1 MDASTSI
8 SQMLSGNKIFVPAY
22 QRAYAWDIE
31 QVSQFVVDLQ
41 DYISSH
47 SNSKY
52 YFGHFLF
59 EDKGKRNYAIID
71 GQQRLTTI
79 TIFISAI
86 YSRIKSLRQLSE
98 EELFTYGAMIKV
110 GQTYRFSTVDY
121 DCQLFKDYVVNQI
134 KTDTNGLATESQKR
148 IVTAYDYFCRI
159 MSNMNEATLSE
170 LMSAVVNASCTTHTV
185 NDEAEA
191 IQMFIFQNNRG
202 KKPSDLEI
210 IKAQF
215 LYNIHLYALDDE
227 EKHELVTEIKNRFE
241 EVYKYVSIIEDKVK
255 EDDVLIYATRVF
267 FNSLGEKNAVQKIY
281 SELDKD
287 TRIDFIRNFT
297 HSLVMCFEFIAA
309 FLKKEKSD
317 FDFHVLYVVSVPALM
332 MPFIVKAYRYNVEEE
347 DFKRL
352 AKAMLSIFMRNR
364 VVGTRAILTWRLS
377 EVFQNFEG
385 DVQPIIDRIEW
396 MKVQDSGFWGYWN
409 NKEFNRALYG
419 WLNRDVIKMIL
430 WEYEN
435 YLIEEGKPGYPLLRY
450 DAIIKPQLEHIAPQ
464 TENPESGYCKYD
476 EEFKQSYLDSLG
488 NYLLLSAQHNISIG
502 NIPFEEKRKT
512 YTQLLQ
518 QQEVRDMTETDRTW
532 NKEKIDL
539 RKTKIIK
546 FVLDTF

>member
-59 EDKGKRNYAIID
+59 EDKGNRNYAIID

-215 LYNIHLYALDDE
+215 LYNIHLYATNED
-227 EKHELVTEIKNRFE
+227 EKHELVNEIKNRFE
-241 EVYKYVSIIEDKVK
+241 EVYKYVSIIEDRVK
-255 EDDVLIYATRVF
+255 EDDVLIYTIRVF

-281 SELDKD
+281 SELEKD
-287 TRIDFIRNFT
+287 TRIEFIRNFT
-297 HSLVMCFEFIAA
+297 HSLVMCFEFIAV
-309 FLKKEKSD
+309 FLEKEKSD

-332 MPFIVKAYRYNVEEE
+332 MPFIVKAYKYKVEEE

-396 MKVQDSGFWGYWN
+396 MKVQESGFWGYWN
-409 NKEFNRALYG
+409 NAEFNRALHG

-435 YLIEEGKPGYPLLRY
+435 HLIEEGKPGYPLLRY

-476 EEFKQSYLDSLG
+476 VEFKQSYLDSLG

-518 QQEVRDMTETDRTW
+518 QQEVRDMTETDRIW
-532 NKEKIDL
+532 NKEKIDV
-539 RKTKIIK
+539 RKTKITK

>member
-59 EDKGKRNYAIID
+59 EDKGNRNYAIID

>member
-59 EDKGKRNYAIID
+59 EDKGNRNYAIID

-309 FLKKEKSD
+309 FLEKEKSD

-539 RKTKIIK
+539 RKTRIIK

>member
-8 SQMLSGNKIFVPAY
+8 SQMLSGNTIFVPAY

-31 QVSQFVVDLQ
+31 QVSQFIVDLQ
-41 DYISSH
+41 DYISSR
-47 SNSKY
+47 SSSKY

-59 EDKGKRNYAIID
+59 EYKGNKNYAIID

-79 TIFISAI
+79 TIFISAL
-86 YSRIKSLRQLSE
+86 YARIKCCRQLSE

-121 DCQLFKDYVVNQI
+121 DSQLFKDYVVNKI
-134 KTDTNGLATESQKR
+134 KTDTNGLTTESQKR
-148 IVTAYDYFCRI
+148 IVAAYDYFCRI
-159 MSNMNEATLSE
+159 MSDMDEAMLSE

-215 LYNIHLYALDDE
+215 LYNIHLYASDE
-227 EKHELVTEIKNRFE
+227 AEKHELVSEIKNRFE

-255 EDDVLIYATRVF
+255 EDDVLIYTLRVF

-281 SELDKD
+281 SELEKD
-287 TRIDFIRNFT
+287 TRIVFIRDFT
-297 HSLVMCFEFIAA
+297 HSLVMSFEFIAA
-309 FLKKEKSD
+309 FLEKEKYD
-317 FDFHVLYVVSVPALM
+317 FDIHVLYVVSVPALM
-332 MPFIVKAYRYNVEEE
+332 MPFIVKAYKYNVPEA

-352 AKAMLSIFMRNR
+352 AKAMVSIFMRNR

-377 EVFQNFEG
+377 EVFQNFAG

-396 MKVQDSGFWGYWN
+396 MKVQDGGFWGYWN
-409 NKEFNRALYG
+409 NTEFNRALHG

-435 YLIEEGKPGYPLLRY
+435 HLIEEGKPGYPLLRY
-450 DAIIKPQLEHIAPQ
+450 DAVIKPQLEHIAPQ

-476 EEFKQSYLDSLG
+476 EDFQQSYLDSLG

-502 NIPFEEKRKT
+502 NIPFEDKRKT

-532 NKEKIDL
+532 DKEKIAI
-539 RKTKIIK
+539 RKDKIIK
-546 FVLDTF
+546 FVVDTF

>member
-8 SQMLSGNKIFVPAY
+8 SQMLSGNTIFVPAY

-31 QVSQFVVDLQ
+31 QVSQFIIDLQ
-41 DYISSH
+41 DYISSRP
-47 SNSKY
+47 SSKY

-59 EDKGKRNYAIID
+59 EDKGNKSYAIID

-79 TIFISAI
+79 TIFISAL
-86 YSRIKSLRQLSE
+86 YACIKVCRQLSE
-98 EELFTYGAMIKV
+98 EELFTYCAMIKV

-121 DCQLFKDYVVNQI
+121 DSQLFKDYVINQI
-134 KTDTNGLATESQKR
+134 KNDTNGLTTESQKR
-148 IVTAYDYFCRI
+148 IVAAYDYFCRI
-159 MSNMNEATLSE
+159 MSDMDEAMLSE

-215 LYNIHLYALDDE
+215 LYNIHLYASDEE
-227 EKHELVTEIKNRFE
+227 EKHELVSEIKNRFE

-255 EDDVLIYATRVF
+255 EDDVLIYTLRVF

-281 SELDKD
+281 SELEKD
-287 TRIDFIRNFT
+287 TRIVFIRDFT
-297 HSLVMCFEFIAA
+297 HSLVMSFEFIAA
-309 FLKKEKSD
+309 FLEKEKYD
-317 FDFHVLYVVSVPALM
+317 FDIHVLYVVSVPALM
-332 MPFIVKAYRYNVEEE
+332 MPFIVKAYKYNVPEA

-352 AKAMLSIFMRNR
+352 AKAMVSIFMRNR

-377 EVFQNFEG
+377 EVFQNFVG

-396 MKVQDSGFWGYWN
+396 MKVQDGGFWGYWN
-409 NKEFNRALYG
+409 NTEFNRALHG

-450 DAIIKPQLEHIAPQ
+450 DAVIKPQLEHIAPQ

-476 EEFKQSYLDSLG
+476 EDFQQSYLDSLG

-502 NIPFEEKRKT
+502 NIPFEDKRKT

-532 NKEKIDL
+532 DKEKIAI
-539 RKTKIIK
+539 RKDKIIK
-546 FVLDTF
+546 FVVDTF